1 MIVKA
6 FENKPKETKNKDEVI
21 KLQKVSPR
29 RNKEVHKEKK
39 EVLKEKKE
47 LKKKRSFLDTK
58 PLDQI
63 NEEETSDPESP
74 IQNLKTEV
82 DIGWNLSLEQHEMVQ
97 NTLKKYDMSEDV
109 WRNYILTKIHG
120 DAQLRRMG
128 IAVPEQKVDTQI
140 ETIRF
145 VEELE

>member
-1 MIVKA
+1 MVRSLDNKGRELKKRDEPVKTQ
-6 FENKPKETKNKDEVI
+6 KLSPK
-21 KLQKVSPR
+21 
-29 RNKEVHKEKK
+29 RNK

-47 LKKKRSFLDTK
+47 LKKKRSFLEPK
-58 PLDQI
+58 PLTQI
-63 NEEETSDPESP
+63 YEEVAHEEEVSDPDSP
-74 IQNLKTEV
+74 VHELKAEEEI
-82 DIGWNLSLEQHEMVQ
+82 DWNLSREQQEMVQ

-109 WRNYILTKIHG
+109 WRNYILTKIQG

-128 IAVPEQKVDTQI
+128 INVPAQKVDTQI